1 MTGIEMY
8 NEEPKPMLTKNI
20 SVLSFNG
27 KKENQETIEATERN
41 LAQECINP
49 NLKTVEKTT
58 GYEPELKKLNPTPLE
73 KVSRFSTL
81 IVQKTDQFNTK
92 HLI

>member
-1 MTGIEMY
+1 
-8 NEEPKPMLTKNI
+8 MLKKNI
-20 SVLSFNG
+20 SVLSFDEKN
-27 KKENQETIEATERN
+27 ESQETIDTIERN
-41 LAQECINP
+41 LTRECINP

-81 IVQKTDQFNTK
+81 IA
-92 HLI
+92 